1 MGVYTITDKGKALQ
15 AKVMAGK
22 CKYAFTKMALGDGYV
37 STQKDYA
44 TMNDLTR
51 KVMDFPISLILA
63 DGASCE
69 VRGTIS
75 NASIE
80 TAFYVRELGLY
91 ATDPDEGEIL
101 YCAHYYDMP
110 SAIDAASSGPYEKE
124 FTIKIDVE
132 TADEVD
138 ITVPQTGFV
147 TRADVEALIA
157 LAMKNA
163 LIATVAEET
172 ASEG

>member
-1 MGVYTITDKGKALQ
+1 MGYMITDKGKALQ

-22 CKYAFTKMALGDGYV
+22 CKYAFTKMALGEGYV
-37 STQKDYA
+37 ATQKDYA
-44 TMNDLTR
+44 TMNDLVKR
-51 KVMDFPISLILA
+51 VIDFPISLILA

-80 TAFYVRELGLY
+80 KAFYVRELGLY

-110 SAIDAASSGPYEKE
+110 SAIDTASSGPYDKE
-124 FTIKIDVE
+124 WTIKIDVE

-157 LAMKNA
+157 IAMKNA

>member
-1 MGVYTITDKGKALQ
+1 MGYMITDKGKALQ

-22 CKYAFTKMALGDGYV
+22 CKYAFTKMALGEGYV
-37 STQKDYA
+37 ATQKDYA
-44 TMNDLTR
+44 TRNDLVK
-51 KVMDFPISLILA
+51 KVIDFPISLILA

-75 NASIE
+75 NTSIE
-80 TAFYVRELGLY
+80 AAFYVRELGVY

-110 SAIDAASSGPYEKE
+110 SAIDTASGGSYDKE

-172 ASEG
+172 AAES